1 MNRPPLSDDQLRD
14 LLREAYPAKSQAG
27 PPRRSMSPILSA
39 ALFILI
45 GFIGGAFVKLGT
57 EAVQPASSAPIVQ
70 QRDPV
75 EAVQQAASQYSA
87 ALSQLA
93 STTSAASAAG
103 ETNTVAR
110 EVAAASFVGVT
121 RSFIS
126 AIGDSRNAVDMLRLV
141 SVVNNN
147 ASGARPADAG
157 VKF

>member
-1 MNRPPLSDDQLRD
+1 
-14 LLREAYPAKSQAG
+14 
-27 PPRRSMSPILSA
+27 MSPILSA

-45 GFIGGAFVKLGT
+45 GFVGGAFVKSRTQLARPEST
-57 EAVQPASSAPIVQ
+57 APIVQ

-93 STTSAASAAG
+93 LTTSATGSAG

-147 ASGARPADAG
+147 ATGAPTADAG